1 MQRDMDDVVIHEVYS
16 VISVAHAE
24 NQGEMSL
31 IMHVQS
37 TNWWSDFRDTKAIEM
52 FVDYQA
58 RHGQSSVSESV
69 E

>member
-1 MQRDMDDVVIHEVYS
+1 MQRDMDDVVILEVDS
-16 VISVAHAE
+16 VISAAHAK

-37 TNWWSDFRDTKAIEM
+37 TNGWSDFRDTKAIEM

-58 RHGQSSVSESV
+58 RHGQSFVSVSV